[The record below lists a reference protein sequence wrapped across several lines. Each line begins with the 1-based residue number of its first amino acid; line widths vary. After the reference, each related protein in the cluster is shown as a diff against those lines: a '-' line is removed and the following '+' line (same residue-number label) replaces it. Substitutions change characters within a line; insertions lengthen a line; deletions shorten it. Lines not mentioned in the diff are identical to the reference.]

1 MNMKTASEQN
11 KKLVLDAF
19 NTLFNKRDYTAAEKF
34 WSPKYIQHSAHIP
47 PGREGLFNMVKGS
60 PAELK
65 YEHGLIMAEGDF
77 VFLHGKYT
85 NTGMPMNWI
94 IVDIVRIEN
103 GILAE
108 HWDVIQD
115 ESTKEQSKSGM
126 PMFGNSF
133 PKSEEQ
139 PGLSSDT
146 KGHKLR
152 VGQVEI
158 YAEEKGEGGPA
169 LVFLHYW
176 GGSRRTWSQV
186 IEPLSK
192 RFRCIA
198 IDLRGWGK
206 SDHHAKN
213 YNLLSQADDVEGV
226 IEELNLMDF
235 VLVGHSMGGK
245 IAQVL
250 AGRRLNGLRGVV
262 LVAPAPPT
270 PLHVPDTQKQTMLAS
285 YTMPEGI
292 ADALKVISHR
302 PLTLAQRLQVTEDSL
317 GGAEGAK
324 TTWVSQSMP
333 LDISK
338 QTASINVPVCV
349 IVGSADQIEKEDAL
363 REAILPLVPTAR
375 FKTIEGV
382 GHLTPLEGPNEVV
395 NAISDFLA
403 EEKLSGN
410 GKGTK

>member
-1 MNMKTASEQN
+1 MKSTPDQN

-19 NTLFNKRDYTAAEKF
+19 NMLFNKRDYAVAEKF

-47 PGREGLFNMVKGS
+47 PGREGLFNLVKAS
-60 PAELK
+60 PAKLK
-65 YEHGLIMAEGDF
+65 YEPGLIIADGDF
-77 VFLHGKYT
+77 VFVHGKYS
-85 NTGMPMNWI
+85 NTGLPVDWI
-94 IVDIVRIEN
+94 IVDIVRVEN
-103 GILAE
+103 GILTE

-115 ESTKEQSKSGM
+115 EATKEQSKSGM
-126 PMFGNSF
+126 PMFGTSF

-139 PGLSSDT
+139 PGLSSNT
-146 KGHKLR
+146 KGHKIR

-206 SDHHAKN
+206 SDHQAKD
-213 YNLLSQADDVEGV
+213 YNLVSQADDVEGV
-226 IEELNLMDF
+226 IEELNLMGF

-245 IAQVL
+245 IAQIL
-250 AGRRLNGLRGVV
+250 AGRQLDGLRGVV

-270 PLHVPDTQKQTMLAS
+270 PLHPPDAQKQAMMES
-285 YTMPEGI
+285 YTTPEGI
-292 ADALKVISHR
+292 VDALKIVSVR
-302 PLTLAQRLQVTEDSL
+302 PLTLPQRLQVTEDSL
-317 GGAEGAK
+317 GGALAAK
-324 TTWVSQSMP
+324 ESWVSQGMA

-338 QTASINVPVCV
+338 EAASIRVPMCV
-349 IVGSADQIEKEDAL
+349 IVGSADPIEKEAAL

-403 EEKLSGN
+403 EEKLSDN
-410 GKGTK
+410 GKGSK

>member
-1 MNMKTASEQN
+1 MKSTSEQN
-11 KKLVLDAF
+11 KKLVLDGFDA
-19 NTLFNKRDYTAAEKF
+19 LFNQRDYTAAEKF

-47 PGREGLFNMVKGS
+47 PGREGLFNLVKGS
-60 PAELK
+60 PPNLK

-77 VFLHGKYT
+77 VFVHGKYS
-85 NTGMPMNWI
+85 NTGMSANWI

-103 GILAE
+103 GIIAE

-115 ESTKEQSKSGM
+115 EATKEQSKSGM
-126 PMFGNSF
+126 PMFGTSF
-133 PKSEEQ
+133 PKSEAQ
-139 PGLSSDT
+139 SGPASNT
-146 KGHKLR
+146 KSHKIR

-158 YAEEKGEGGPA
+158 YAEEKGHGSPA

-206 SDHHAKN
+206 SDHHAKD
-213 YNLLSQADDVEGV
+213 YSLLSQADDVEAV

-250 AGRRLNGLRGVV
+250 AGRRPDGLRGVV

-270 PLHVPDTQKQTMLAS
+270 PLHVPETQKQAMLAS
-285 YTMPEGI
+285 YTTPEGI
-292 ADALKVISHR
+292 VDALKIVSHR
-302 PLTLAQRLQVTEDSL
+302 PLTLAQRLQITEDSL

-324 TTWVSQSMP
+324 TTWVSESMP

-349 IVGSADQIEKEDAL
+349 IVGSADQIEKEAAL

-375 FKTIEGV
+375 FKTIEDV

-395 NAISDFLA
+395 NTISDFLA
-403 EEKLSGN
+403 EEKLSDN
-410 GKGTK
+410 GKGNK